1 MKNHNMLNIF
11 QSLRR
16 GHGAGRGGNG
26 FNIPITGNLFFF
38 FILLVGGLMLVILS
52 ACSTTPTDPVQRAY
66 IENQNARQ
74 FRAQQ
79 QAQQRGLDNYR
90 RQNQAAARRRF

>member
-1 MKNHNMLNIF
+1 
-11 QSLRR
+11 
-16 GHGAGRGGNG
+16 
-26 FNIPITGNLFFF
+26 
-38 FILLVGGLMLVILS
+38 MLVILS